1 MERIEP
7 TLAELPLLDADASPR
22 PLRTLW
28 ERQTAV
34 LIFVRHFG

>member
-7 TLAELPLLDADASPR
+7 TLAELPLLDAEGNPR

-28 ERQTAV
+28 ERQPAV